1 MTTPATQ
8 HPIGFSRQVECLRR
22 RLADWGWPTDEIAAA
37 IGAQFRLRPRA
48 AYRYAAGLSGQK
60 AADAYN
66 ARFGTAD
73 RSAPMSKTRLSE
85 YENWPIGRN
94 TRKPSLTVLDNLA
107 QLYGTTRRRLTD
119 HHDWAALPDSLR
131 RTLFT
136 GPGVGDQP
144 VYEPPGTQAAFGGT
158 SAFDEVPRRRAALPL
173 VWVSPGAW
181 TTQAEGQL
189 IMAAANQAGDH
200 AGRSGAG
207 DIEESTLEQLHD
219 HVARLARGY
228 LTGPM
233 LPLFGELVTV
243 RQRAYELLECTQR
256 LSQRSDL
263 YLIVGQLS
271 CLLAG
276 TSCDLGYPQAAIEQ
290 ARAACTYGDLIGHN
304 GLWAYA
310 HGQLA
315 MFFSLEGQ
323 LRRSLRHARLA
334 QQRAGPGSPMLR
346 LRSLEALACSRLALV
361 TEADQAL
368 VAADRAREEAR
379 GDDEIHDRTGGMFT
393 STPAKHAY
401 LAAMTHIHLGH
412 ADDAIREASTAIN
425 LWTTGPPE
433 ECAGSALAVARID
446 LVTAHLIRGELD
458 AAEHAAR
465 PLLAV
470 APEQRTT
477 IVLTRLTGLERHLSD
492 NRYVGS
498 AQAERLGG
506 HIEDFRAT
514 STLYRLPH
522 Q

>member
-1 MTTPATQ
+1 MAAARPATQ
-8 HPIGFSRQVECLRR
+8 RSVGFSRQVECLRR
-22 RLADWGWPTDEIAAA
+22 RLTDWGWPTDEIAAA
-37 IGAQFRLRPRA
+37 IGTQFRLRPRA

-66 ARFGTAD
+66 ARFGTAE
-73 RSAPMSKTRLSE
+73 RSAPMNKTRISE
-85 YENWPIGRN
+85 YENWPIGSN
-94 TRKPSLTVLDNLA
+94 TRKPSLTILDNLA

-119 HHDWAALPDSLR
+119 HHDWAALPDTVRRALRIGPETGMSLAHA
-131 RTLFT
+131 
-136 GPGVGDQP
+136 QP
-144 VYEPPGTQAAFGGT
+144 VTRAIVGGMSCRPTAAWRSSTPFVGV
-158 SAFDEVPRRRAALPL
+158 SA
-173 VWVSPGAW
+173 GAW
-181 TTQAEGQL
+181 TVRAERHL
-189 IMAAANQAGDH
+189 IMDAANQAGDH
-200 AGRSGAG
+200 AGRSSAG
-207 DIEESTLEQLHD
+207 NIEEPTLEQLHD
-219 HVARLARGY
+219 HVARLARSY

-233 LPLFGELVTV
+233 LPLFGELVAI
-243 RQRAYELLECTQR
+243 RNRAYELLELTQR

-304 GLWAYA
+304 SLWAYA

-323 LRRSLRHARLA
+323 LRRSLRHARLGL
-334 QQRAGPGSPMLR
+334 QRAAPGSPTLR
-346 LRSLEALACSRLALV
+346 LRSLEALSCSRLALAG
-361 TEADQAL
+361 EANEAL
-368 VAADRAREEAR
+368 FAADRARGEAC
-379 GDDEIHDRTGGMFT
+379 GDDAIHDRTGGMFT

-412 ADDAIREASTAIN
+412 ADDAAREASTAID

-446 LVTAHLIRGELD
+446 LVTAHLLRGELD
-458 AAEHAAR
+458 GAEHAAR

-477 IVLTRLTGLERHLSD
+477 IVLKRLERYLSGG
-492 NRYVGS
+492 RYVGS
-498 AQAERLGG
+498 AEAERLGTQL
-506 HIEDFRAT
+506 EDFRAT
-514 STLYRLPH
+514 STLHRLPPG
-522 Q
+522 